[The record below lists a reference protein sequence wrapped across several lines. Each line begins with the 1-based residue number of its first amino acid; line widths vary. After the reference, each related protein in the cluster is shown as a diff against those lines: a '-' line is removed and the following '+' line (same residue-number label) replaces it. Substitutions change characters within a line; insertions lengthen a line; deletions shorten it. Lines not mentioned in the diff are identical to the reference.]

1 MHVLI
6 KIVGPGI
13 DATGKTVGR
22 TYKAT
27 LVIRM
32 GLNSEK
38 YS

>member
-13 DATGKTVGR
+13 DAAGKAVGR
-22 TYKAT
+22 TYKTT